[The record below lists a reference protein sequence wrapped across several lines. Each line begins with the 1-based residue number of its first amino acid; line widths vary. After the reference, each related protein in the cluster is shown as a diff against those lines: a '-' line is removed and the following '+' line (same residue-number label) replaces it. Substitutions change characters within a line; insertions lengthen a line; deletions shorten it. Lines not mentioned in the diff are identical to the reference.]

1 MSALLARLLDDAA
14 LGPPG
19 RALVDAALPAHREAA
34 RDPVVGRLRCP
45 ASRFAE
51 LRTRLVPEDLLDLV
65 LVADTGIEDLP
76 EALDTVC
83 GEPRVRPSSVE
94 IVLPRDADQA
104 RAAAVTLARLPSGP
118 PAHIGVRRSPGWRD
132 ALDRIAAARDHGAD
146 LGAHHRLDGPPRE
159 TAAFIGACTER
170 DLPFTIAAPRDH
182 HVLSLLLATALT
194 TVGRTTSR
202 GTGSD
207 VAGRGTGDRG
217 GVQGALGR
225 GDTMDG
231 VRGALER
238 SDAAGLAGDLLALP
252 EDTARAARRLL
263 TAVAVPDLRAAMGAL
278 ALIRK
283 ESFPSPAG

>member
-19 RALVDAALPAHREAA
+19 RAPVEAALPAHREAA
-34 RDPVVGRLRCP
+34 LDPVVGRLRCP

-76 EALDTVC
+76 EALDAVC

-159 TAAFIGACTER
+159 TAAFIEACAER
-170 DLPFTIAAPRDH
+170 DLPFTIAASRDH
-182 HVLSLLLATALT
+182 HVLRLLLATALT
-194 TVGRTTSR
+194 TAQRTTSR
-202 GTGSD
+202 ETGSG
-207 VAGRGTGDRG
+207 VTGRGTGER
-217 GVQGALGR
+217 GALTR
-225 GDTMDG
+225 GDAMDG
-231 VRGALER
+231 VQGALER
-238 SDAAGLAGDLLALP
+238 SDTAGLADDLLALP

-278 ALIRK
+278 TLIRK
-283 ESFPSPAG
+283 ESLPSPAG